1 MVCIVLVV
9 LVLVLVRV
17 GTCVDVDVRMCTVC
31 VRGKRMP
38 RSPKATFLSGVDRH
52 QGPAVQRP
60 IPNF

>member
-9 LVLVLVRV
+9 LEELVRE
-17 GTCVDVDVRMCTVC
+17 GTRVDVDVRMCTVC

-38 RSPKATFLSGVDRH
+38 RSPKATFLSGGDRH

>member
-1 MVCIVLVV
+1 M
-9 LVLVLVRV
+9 LVRV